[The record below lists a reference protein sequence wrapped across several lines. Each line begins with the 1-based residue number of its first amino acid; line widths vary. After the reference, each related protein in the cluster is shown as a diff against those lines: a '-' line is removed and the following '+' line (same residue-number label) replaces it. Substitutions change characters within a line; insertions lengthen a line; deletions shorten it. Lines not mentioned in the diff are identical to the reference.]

1 MLNIT
6 LLCVGKIKESYFTDA
21 ISEYSKRL
29 SRYCK
34 LTICEMKDEPT
45 PDNPSEQE
53 KALILEKEG
62 RRILEKIPDSAH
74 VTALC
79 IEGKSESSEKLAD
92 RIETLASSGN
102 SHLVFIIGGSMGL
115 SDKVKSRANHR
126 LSFSPMTFPHQLMR
140 VILLEQIYRAFQINQ
155 GGKYH
160 K

>member
-6 LLCVGKIKESYFTDA
+6 IVCVGKIKESYFTDA

-34 LTICEMKDEPT
+34 LTICELKDEPT
-45 PDNPSEQE
+45 PDNPSPQE
-53 KALILEKEG
+53 KAIILDKEG
-62 RRILEKIPDSAH
+62 KRILEKIPDSAF
-74 VTALC
+74 VTTLC
-79 IEGKSESSEKLAD
+79 IEGKPESSEKLAEQID
-92 RIETLASSGN
+92 TLAASGN
-102 SHLVFIIGGSMGL
+102 SHLVYVIGGSLGL
-115 SDKVKSRANHR
+115 SDSVKNRSDYR

-140 VILLEQIYRAFQINQ
+140 VILLEQLYRAFQINN